1 MFKVSI
7 YLFLMIFFFMGLFGL
22 TNQFI
27 EQYGFSVIGFIIY
40 WVSLLNVLNLYGKKV
55 LLSPFYK

>member
-1 MFKVSI
+1 
-7 YLFLMIFFFMGLFGL
+7 MIFCFMGLFGL

-40 WVSLLNVLNLYGKKV
+40 WVSLLKVLNLYGKKKV